1 MFISFKQT
9 GETQEEKALQQTVP
23 HLRVSAEVPRLKG
36 LPLVGNLP
44 QFQRRPLATLLRV
57 AREGGDVARIDLA
70 SERFYLLSHPEHVR
84 HVLQENPRNHVKG
97 YDKVAVLLGNGLV
110 MNEGSSW
117 RRQRRL
123 MQPAFHRRR
132 LAGFAEVMVGE
143 TAEMLDGWEAQ
154 ASAEKSLDVAM
165 EMTLLTQRIIVKTM
179 FGADVA
185 EEGERIARAFGT
197 ALRGID
203 TRFVIPLWMTRL
215 PLPANRRFERALST
229 IDETVHRIIRERR
242 RGGREDGD
250 DLLGML
256 MGARDEET
264 GEGMSDRQIRDEVTT
279 IYLAGHETTAVTLA
293 WAWYLLSKSPD
304 VARGV
309 REEVRRVLGDRTP
322 GIEDLKDL
330 TYTRAVVDETLRL
343 YPAAWM
349 ISRKAVG
356 EDEIGGYRIPAG
368 QVLFLSPYVTH
379 RREDLWPNPEGFDPH
394 RFFSGDGDDRPR
406 FAYFPFGGGP
416 RICIGNS
423 FALMEATLVVATVMQ
438 RCRLDLVPGQT
449 VEPTP
454 KGTLRPRPGVWMM
467 PRVTGAS

>member
-1 MFISFKQT
+1 MFVSSEPT
-9 GETQEEKALQQTVP
+9 GKMQEEKTVQQTI
-23 HLRVSAEVPRLKG
+23 PRLKG

-44 QFQRRPLATLLRV
+44 QFQRRPLATLLRA
-57 AREGGDVARIDLA
+57 ARGGNVARIDLA

-84 HVLQENPRNHVKG
+84 HVLQENPRNYVKG

-110 MNEGSSW
+110 MSEGSFW

-143 TAEMLDGWEAQ
+143 TAAMLDGWEVR
-154 ASAEKSLDVAM
+154 ASTGRPLDIAM
-165 EMTLLTQRIIVKTM
+165 EMRLLTQRIIVKTM
-179 FGADVA
+179 FGTDVG
-185 EEGERIARAFGT
+185 EEGERIARAFET

-229 IDETVHRIIRERR
+229 IDEAVHRIIRERR
-242 RGGREDGD
+242 RRGREDGD

-256 MGARDEET
+256 MKARDEET

-309 REEVRRVLGDRTP
+309 REEVRRVIGDRMP
-322 GIEDLKDL
+322 GIDYLKDL
-330 TYTRAVVDETLRL
+330 TYTRAVLDETLRL
-343 YPAAWM
+343 YPAAWL

-356 EDEIGGYRIPAG
+356 EDEIGSYRIPAG
-368 QVLFLSPYVTH
+368 QTLFLSPYVTH
-379 RREDLWPNPEGFDPH
+379 RREDLWPNPEGFDPD
-394 RFFSGDGDDRPR
+394 RFFSGNGDGRPR

-416 RICIGNS
+416 RLCIGNN

-438 RCRLDLVPGQT
+438 RYHLDLVPGRA
-449 VEPTP
+449 VEPKP
-454 KGTLRPRPGVWMM
+454 KGTLRPHPGVWMM
-467 PRVTGAS
+467 LRAAEIS